1 MNELTLQWTEAG
13 QSHVRTLY
21 EQQATKHP
29 GTVRIGRDPTRCDIV
44 LSHPTVSGLHIEIFF
59 KASTSQFYVRNL
71 RDTNPPIIDGN
82 LLQTGEVL
90 LNLNSHLQLGQQ
102 ELQVIAISQP
112 EFVIPPTVLLSPDQ
126 LLKPISLLQNPLKY
140 GLQCSKCDR
149 IAAYQHL
156 DLGCPWCGTSLAA
169 AISVVLSGEN

>member
-21 EQQATKHP
+21 PQQATKHP

-44 LSHPTVSGLHIEIFF
+44 LSHPTVSGLQIEIFF
-59 KASTSQFYVRNL
+59 NASMSQFYVRNL

-82 LLQTGEVL
+82 VLQTGEVL
-90 LNLNSHLQLGQQ
+90 LNLNSCLQLGQQ
-102 ELQVIAISQP
+102 KLQVIAISQP
-112 EFVIPPTVLLSPDQ
+112 EVVIPPTVLLSPDQ
-126 LLKPISLLQNPLKY
+126 RLKPISSLNNPLKY
-140 GLQCSKCDR
+140 GLQCPKCDR
-149 IAAYQHL
+149 IAVYQHL

-169 AISVVLSGEN
+169 AISVVLSVEN